1 MKVIDEVNI
10 DKHNKTEQE
19 LMNLSK
25 DEIYKAAGVEPKEE
39 DIKSKQI
46 LALFQNKNIIEFV
59 KQLYLDGKSHSS
71 IAKLLNNI
79 GKEKFTPH
87 PKTQAIPTIKPS
99 YVLKLCKDNKIC
111 TEMRSKN
118 LTKKQLEAKKTQNK

>member
-1 MKVIDEVNI
+1 MKVTDEVNI

-79 GKEKFTPH
+79 GKEKFIPH
-87 PKTQAIPTIKPS
+87 PKTQAIPTIKSS